1 MAAVSLN
8 LHTQVPGSSPGVEVL
23 KDKTAASVSS
33 SDSGPLGPRG
43 LRLPS
48 SHDFPE
54 KPGP

>member
-33 SDSGPLGPRG
+33 SDAGPLGPRG
-43 LRLPS
+43 LKLPS
-48 SHDFPE
+48 SHDLPE